1 MLKNV
6 ISSITGAA
14 KEVNSFIETPEER
27 QKTLDGRHK
36 RDMTSDNWFSKSV
49 RPIVTIW
56 TGLIWGVVT
65 LVMLLKFYREGFASE
80 DWTTVTAFYGLVSAP
95 FTTCIAWYFES
106 RKREKMAAQN
116 AKANIIIEKTKLK
129 EEAKKERRLNREQR
143 REKRKQRKNET

>member
-1 MLKNV
+1 MIKNL
-6 ISSITGAA
+6 ISSVTGVS
-14 KEVNSFIETPEER
+14 KEANNFIETSEER
-27 QKTLDGRHK
+27 QKTLDGRHV

-56 TGLIWGVVT
+56 TGLIWGVTT
-65 LVMLLKFYREGFASE
+65 LVMLLKFYKEGFASE
-80 DWTTVTAFYGLVSAP
+80 DWTTVTAFYGLVSTP

-143 REKRKQRKNET
+143 REERKQRKNET